1 MLKGE
6 MVNRLMYKGYLFM
19 AGNGPTYCVKCLPS
33 PRRRESIEFYK
44 KFQKIY
50 KLSTPVLKKQRGQKS
65 TRVNKERVCMKKLE

>member
-6 MVNRLMYKGYLFM
+6 MVNRLMCKGYLFM
-19 AGNGPTYCVKCLPS
+19 AGNGPAYCVKCLPS

-50 KLSTPVLKKQRGQKS
+50 TLSTPVLK
-65 TRVNKERVCMKKLE
+65 NKEGRKVLESTKKELIGKG